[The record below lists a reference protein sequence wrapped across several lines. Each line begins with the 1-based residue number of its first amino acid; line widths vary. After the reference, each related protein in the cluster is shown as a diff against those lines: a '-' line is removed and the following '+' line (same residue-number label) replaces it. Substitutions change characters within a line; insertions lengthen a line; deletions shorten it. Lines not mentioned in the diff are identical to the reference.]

1 MNRLREEQKTV
12 EKGTKIRNEI
22 DEYKYKTELHAHSS
36 EVSWCGRVCAAE
48 LVRLY
53 AARGADAVV
62 LTNHFFYDMFKDE
75 GREAFCERYVAEYEK
90 AAELGKSYGINVLF
104 GMEIRFT
111 ENINDY
117 LIYGMD
123 TSEVKKAGELVKK
136 GIDVFYRE
144 FKTERNVILQ
154 AHPFRDNMQPIR
166 PQSVDGIEVF
176 NMHPDQNSRVGLA
189 ARYASENNMLI
200 SGGTDFHIAGHEGC
214 CMIRTKF
221 KPKTSFDIAEVLK
234 NGDFLFDIG
243 GNIVVP
249 YNFMV
254 GR

>member
-36 EVSWCGRVCAAE
+36 EVSWCGKVCAAE

-62 LTNHFFYDMFKDE
+62 LTNHFFYDMLKDE
-75 GREAFCERYVAEYEK
+75 GREAFCERYAAEYEK
-90 AAELGKSYGINVLF
+90 AAELGKSYGINGLF

-111 ENINDY
+111 EDINDY
-117 LIYGMD
+117 RIDGM
-123 TSEVKKAGELVKK
+123 